1 MSRTVSTTSH
11 TELYKV
17 GARCAPRG
25 KDREHCKRLF
35 LMATNTMNKN
45 ILHTVY
51 RGYSLYRG
59 SLMLPSSAGNVTKLD
74 ESPGPGEARSGLSL
88 WVRSPFVDLSKS
100 GRAFRRV
107 SEARIQELVWRSVSL
122 AWLRLSFT
130 NGTLV
135 ALDYL
140 KCSTTQQLKDTLQ
153 YTVCER
159 TVTTRDARQVPSATL
174 LRCWTHIPTPPDFP
188 GPSFPG
194 PYAHN
199 P

>member
-140 KCSTTQQLKDTLQ
+140 ISTT
-153 YTVCER
+153 
-159 TVTTRDARQVPSATL
+159 PS
-174 LRCWTHIPTPPDFP
+174 
-188 GPSFPG
+188 S
-194 PYAHN
+194 
-199 P
+199 

>member
-45 ILHTVY
+45 ILLTVY

-130 NGTLV
+130 KMNAQSLHVMHAKSQVRLYCAAGPTSQHPQTSRAPASRALMRTTLS
-135 ALDYL
+135 
-140 KCSTTQQLKDTLQ
+140 K
-153 YTVCER
+153 R
-159 TVTTRDARQVPSATL
+159 G
-174 LRCWTHIPTPPDFP
+174 P
-188 GPSFPG
+188 GD
-194 PYAHN
+194 
-199 P
+199 